1 MNEIERFKKSRMIP
15 KGGNGLQVGTKGKR
29 GTYPV
34 EYTNRG
40 WVYSNTGNPVTQK
53 DIPSIVID
61 KPNPPQTRKGLGTG
75 TLNGRDVVTTG
86 FGWKYADTG
95 EQVNGREFTNI
106 HATNQ
111 DDIRRDNVA
120 SINQAIQG
128 TTGET
133 PAATNHGS
141 FSFTPLFAAPWN
153 TPAASTDQAVQETPT
168 DQENIFPYRSAE
180 DKRASEQQA
189 RQQTRTRGGGRRTR
203 AVRPREDY
211 AANFAGMNFT
221 DDERKFITEAGFD
234 PTNARSVQEFILKQT
249 GGKANLG
256 ARKGAGIADGYWGK
270 ESIKA
275 FNALRSYG
283 TFAPKVD
290 AQEPVKPVSET
301 PVDAPDFGYATNQDY
316 SNGRQFKG
324 LGFNNYQGLL
334 LYAQNSQDQFAKD
347 LRQRFGNRLTDQNY
361 VESQLGI
368 SGKYRGGNAGDFGDM
383 ARSMQAWKTGVNNEF
398 DKRRADYAQ
407 ARLAERTGSDGIV
420 YSSPEMMKK
429 FEGIK
434 VSPEVR
440 FGGNKFDFSNMKFN
454 LNFGNTGTNTLGD
467 AGQGSMG
474 NIDNLSPRM
483 KFAMGL

>member
-1 MNEIERFKKSRMIP
+1 MNEIERFKKRRMIP
-15 KGGNGLQVGTKGKR
+15 KAQNGQRFKKVGRSTWGYTIWVDTQTGHFYTGEWDDAYGQDPNRDYGTEKWNKYTDEGTHMTAWHGLLGGHSIEFNGSDYVRRPATPVTPAPTNPTVANGTTKEPQR
-29 GTYPV
+29 QAYLAAQAP
-34 EYTNRG
+34 RQ
-40 WVYSNTGNPVTQK
+40 NTGGGARRVT
-53 DIPSIVID
+53 
-61 KPNPPQTRKGLGTG
+61 
-75 TLNGRDVVTTG
+75 
-86 FGWKYADTG
+86 
-95 EQVNGREFTNI
+95 
-106 HATNQ
+106 
-111 DDIRRDNVA
+111 
-120 SINQAIQG
+120 
-128 TTGET
+128 
-133 PAATNHGS
+133 
-141 FSFTPLFAAPWN
+141 
-153 TPAASTDQAVQETPT
+153 
-168 DQENIFPYRSAE
+168 
-180 DKRASEQQA
+180 
-189 RQQTRTRGGGRRTR
+189 
-203 AVRPREDY
+203 RPKVDY
-211 AANFAGMNFT
+211 TAKFNGMNFT
-221 DDERKFITEAGFD
+221 DDEKRIMTEAGFD
-234 PTNARSVQEFILKQT
+234 PTNAKSVQEFILSKASN
-249 GGKANLG
+249 ANLG
-256 ARKGAGIADGYWGK
+256 ARGGSGIADGYWGDK
-270 ESIKA
+270 SAAA
-275 FNALRSYG
+275 FQALRNQG
-283 TFAPKVD
+283 IFAPKVD
-290 AQEPVKPVSET
+290 AQEPIKPVSET

-347 LRQRFGNRLTDQNY
+347 LRQRFGDRLTDQNY

-420 YSSPEMMKK
+420 YSSPEIMKK